1 MSNAPQMAE
10 VAALVGD
17 PARANILCALPW
29 RRSFTRAR
37 QAPSLLPP
45 VCGLDRTTTAYRGCS
60 WCGLGEPVL
69 RTEMDRTG
77 ARQSRPHHYASR
89 PPRAD
94 GSLRAFNLT
103 AARLTP
109 RAGVSFKQT
118 VAEADVLPA
127 VAVAKG
133 PCTGRAF
140 DCEYTAAVGL
150 ASARPPP
157 PFPFGTDKNVRTIY
171 FIYGTVTRVLVDDSL
186 RAAADLQREGL
197 SFDARSGVHPR
208 AL

>member
-1 MSNAPQMAE
+1 FASVANEVLAVAITRRHSHIESMSNAPQMAE

-60 WCGLGEPVL
+60 WCGFGEPLL
-69 RTEMDRTG
+69 RTEMDRPG
-77 ARQSRPHHYASR
+77 ARQSRPPHYASR

-103 AARLTP
+103 AARLAP
-109 RAGVSFKQT
+109 GAGGGDHTS
-118 VAEADVLPA
+118 
-127 VAVAKG
+127 
-133 PCTGRAF
+133 
-140 DCEYTAAVGL
+140 
-150 ASARPPP
+150 
-157 PFPFGTDKNVRTIY
+157 
-171 FIYGTVTRVLVDDSL
+171 
-186 RAAADLQREGL
+186 
-197 SFDARSGVHPR
+197 RSNI
-208 AL
+208 